1 MKHEAR
7 TSSDDA
13 VLTFKIA
20 EECFGLAADE
30 VAEIIRPREITRV
43 PLAHVNLLGV
53 VNHRGTV
60 LPVISLAR
68 LLGHDTIEQQQTSR
82 VVVVDKGA
90 LLGLLVDEVFALTQE
105 SDAKRIDLDALLLQD
120 FGRLRHVAASH
131 TNRRRQVADLDK
143 TGTSETKHETLAL
156 VAFPVAGQE
165 YALPL
170 ESVVE
175 VMALTADIAVVPHTD
190 QVMAGVTAFH
200 GGLLPLVSLRALL
213 GLSTDDFDPRRA
225 RVIVTRVGAS
235 RVGLLADGA
244 NAILRVGDEVI
255 DPVPSVLTRG
265 AGEAQIDAIC
275 RLDGGRRL
283 VSILSPTNLF
293 DRATASRFL
302 ADAELGATQMPAST
316 GHGEQFVVFALGD
329 EQYGLPIAAVD
340 EVVRRPDTLTRV
352 PRAPA
357 FVEGVMN
364 LRGKVVPV
372 IDQRLRFASAGVGG
386 RRRRVV
392 IITIDGLQAG
402 FAVDSI
408 SEIISAMPQELT
420 TAPELSADGVQVFDR
435 VVRLER
441 DRRMILLVDPKA
453 LLDRAERDLL
463 VAIADATQPAA
474 AS

>member
-1 MKHEAR
+1 MKQVAP
-7 TSSDDA
+7 TSIDNGI
-13 VLTFKIA
+13 LTFKIA
-20 EECFGLAADE
+20 GECFGLAVDE
-30 VAEIIRPREITRV
+30 VAEIIRPRDITRV
-43 PLAHVNLLGV
+43 PLAHANLLGV
-53 VNHRGTV
+53 VNLRGKV
-60 LPVISLAR
+60 LPVISLAG
-68 LLGHDTIEQQQTSR
+68 LLGHDVLDQQRTSR
-82 VVVVDKGA
+82 VIVVDKGVP
-90 LLGLLVDEVFALTQE
+90 LGLLVDEVFALTQG
-105 SDAKRIDLDALLLQD
+105 SDAKRIDLDGLLLRD
-120 FGRLRHVAASH
+120 FGRLRHSASSH
-131 TNRRRQVADLDK
+131 TTRHQAAVQGTVGTPERRHNTV
-143 TGTSETKHETLAL
+143 AL
-156 VAFPVAGQE
+156 VAFSVAGQE

-170 ESVVE
+170 DSVAE
-175 VMALTADIAVVPHTD
+175 VMALTADSAVVPHTD
-190 QVMAGVTAFH
+190 EVMIGVTAFH

-235 RVGLLADGA
+235 RVGLLADGT
-244 NAILRVGDEVI
+244 NAILRVDDEVI

-265 AGEAQIDAIC
+265 AGEAQIEAIC

-293 DRATASRFL
+293 DRATASRIL
-302 ADAELGATQMPAST
+302 ADAEAGAAQMPAST

-372 IDQRLRFASAGVGG
+372 IDQRQRFASAGSGS
-386 RRRRVV
+386 RNRRVLIV
-392 IITIDGLQAG
+392 TIDGLQAG
-402 FAVDSI
+402 FTVDSI
-408 SEIISAMPQELT
+408 SEIISAMPHELT
-420 TAPELSADGVQVFDR
+420 PAPELSADGVRVFDR

-441 DRRMILLVDPKA
+441 DGRMILLVDPRA

-463 VAIADATQPAA
+463 VVIADTAQAA
-474 AS
+474 AAT

>member
-1 MKHEAR
+1 
-7 TSSDDA
+7 
-13 VLTFKIA
+13 
-20 EECFGLAADE
+20 
-30 VAEIIRPREITRV
+30 
-43 PLAHVNLLGV
+43 LL
-53 VNHRGTV
+53 
-60 LPVISLAR
+60 
-68 LLGHDTIEQQQTSR
+68 Q
-82 VVVVDKGA
+82 
-90 LLGLLVDEVFALTQE
+90 
-105 SDAKRIDLDALLLQD
+105 QD
-120 FGRLRHVAASH
+120 FGRLRHHAASH
-131 TNRRRQVADLDK
+131 NTERRQATVE
-143 TGTSETKHETLAL
+143 GTAATAVGRHDTVAL

-170 ESVVE
+170 DSVAE

-190 QVMAGVTAFH
+190 QVMIGATAFH

-225 RVIVTRVGAS
+225 RVIVTRVGGS
-235 RVGLLADGA
+235 RVGLLADGT
-244 NAILRVGDEVI
+244 NAILRVDDEVI
-255 DPVPSVLTRG
+255 DPVPPVLMRG
-265 AGEAQIDAIC
+265 AGEAQIEAIC

-293 DRATASRFL
+293 DRATASRIL
-302 ADAELGATQMPAST
+302 ADAEVGAAQMPAST

-352 PRAPA
+352 PRAPT

-372 IDQRLRFASAGVGG
+372 IDQRQRFASAGSGS
-386 RRRRVV
+386 RNRRVL

-402 FAVDSI
+402 FTVDSI
-408 SEIISAMPQELT
+408 SEIISVMPHELT
-420 TAPELSADGVQVFDR
+420 PAPELSADGVRVFDR

-441 DRRMILLVDPKA
+441 DGRMILLVDPRA

-463 VAIADATQPAA
+463 AVIADTAQSAA
-474 AS
+474 AT